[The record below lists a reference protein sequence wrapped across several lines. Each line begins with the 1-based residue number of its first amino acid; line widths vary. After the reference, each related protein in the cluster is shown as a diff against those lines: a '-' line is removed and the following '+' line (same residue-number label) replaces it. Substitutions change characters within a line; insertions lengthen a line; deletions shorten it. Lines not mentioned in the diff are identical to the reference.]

1 MWPGKSLPNNIITIA
16 ISLEHIPHML
26 ILYIATHVHNY
37 IEPDDHKVSFAHEQ
51 KRHGLQWT
59 WSIGVATVA
68 NKGTVTVFVMLVGH
82 DNSRHIYAQIF
93 QINYDWFIFFMS
105 CCCSET
111 IIGIEISNK
120 LNLCDDDDRQQ
131 IRPCKVRV
139 LFLVPA
145 HMYIKPLCLLLI
157 VRY

>member
-1 MWPGKSLPNNIITIA
+1 MLLWHYCITCLFVWPGKSLPNNIITIA

-93 QINYDWFIFFMS
+93 HRLTMTGSFFY
-105 CCCSET
+105 E
-111 IIGIEISNK
+111 
-120 LNLCDDDDRQQ
+120 
-131 IRPCKVRV
+131 
-139 LFLVPA
+139 
-145 HMYIKPLCLLLI
+145 LLLL
-157 VRY
+157 RNYNRH